1 MQRKE
6 FLHQC
11 SFACLGILGFGTLL
25 ESCGTSKSLS
35 GQLTDKQLKV
45 PLTQFAGSRRGQITY
60 KRYVIIRNEALN
72 YPIVVYRQS
81 ATEYTA
87 LLLRCTHQYN
97 ELNVSGELLTCP
109 AHGSEFNHKGE
120 AVQGPAEAK
129 LRQFPTSTD
138 AQNLYIDLA

>member
-1 MQRKE
+1 MERKE
-6 FLHQC
+6 FLRQC
-11 SFACLGILGFGTLL
+11 SFVCLGTLGLGTLL

-35 GQLTDKQLKV
+35 GQLNDKRLTI
-45 PLTQFAGSRRGQITY
+45 PLTQFASSRNGQVAY
-60 KRYVIIRNEALN
+60 KRYVIVRNEALN
-72 YPIVVYRQS
+72 YPIIVYRES
-81 ATEYTA
+81 AAQYTA

-109 AHGSEFNHKGE
+109 AHGSEFNNKGE

-138 AQNLYIDLA
+138 ADNLYIELA

>member
-11 SFACLGILGFGTLL
+11 GFACLGILGLSPL
-25 ESCGTSKSLS
+25 MESCGTTKAVSN
-35 GQLTDKQLKV
+35 QITDKRLTV
-45 PLTQFAGSRRGQITY
+45 PLSQFAVSRGGQTTY
-60 KRYVIIRNEALN
+60 KRYVVVRNEALN

-81 ATEYTA
+81 DTEYNA
-87 LLLRCTHQYN
+87 LLLRCTHQHN

-120 AVQGPAEAK
+120 VVQGPADAK